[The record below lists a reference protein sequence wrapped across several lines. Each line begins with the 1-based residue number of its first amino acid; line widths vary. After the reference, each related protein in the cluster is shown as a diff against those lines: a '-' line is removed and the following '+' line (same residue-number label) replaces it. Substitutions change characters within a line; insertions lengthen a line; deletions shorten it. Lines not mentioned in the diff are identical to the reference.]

1 MELEHKAFWAIKKLN
16 FDFIAAGERRLLE
29 LNELEEF
36 RLKAFE
42 SSRIYKEKMKKWHD
56 QKIVPKVIEA
66 GQMVL
71 LFNSRL
77 KIFPGK
83 LKSRWSGPFRV
94 IHVESHGA
102 VEVED
107 ISTGRTFKV
116 NGQRLKPYLGG
127 DIDRNA
133 SSITLGEV

>member
-1 MELEHKAFWAIKKLN
+1 
-16 FDFIAAGERRLLE
+16 
-29 LNELEEF
+29 
-36 RLKAFE
+36 
-42 SSRIYKEKMKKWHD
+42 MKKWHD

-133 SSITLGEV
+133 SSITLGEHVHGDMELKSFVMLKVGNNSDEF